1 MTDANMAR
9 TAAASTAAASIADLS
24 RPADELAPLLL
35 GAVVGDGAVAVRLTE
50 VEAYLGAEDPAS
62 HAFAG
67 PTPRA
72 RVMFG
77 PPAHLYVYL
86 SYGIHRIGNIVCGA
100 DGQAS
105 AVLLRAG
112 EVVTG
117 LEEALRRRTR
127 PGAAPP
133 ARQALARGPGNVG
146 QVLGLDTSMS
156 GLPLKVRDA
165 DGGMLDP
172 AITPDPA
179 GLAGRALWLELPPAP
194 LPYRVGPR
202 IGISRNTDAPLR
214 FWLPG
219 DPTVSGRR

>member
-1 MTDANMAR
+1 MTR
-9 TAAASTAAASIADLS
+9 TAAASTEAASVADLS

-35 GAVVGDGAVAVRLTE
+35 GAVIGDGAVAVRLTE

-112 EVVTG
+112 EVVAG

-127 PGAAPP
+127 PGATPP
-133 ARQALARGPGNVG
+133 ARQALARGPGNLG
-146 QVLGLDTSMS
+146 QVLALDTSMS
-156 GLPLKVRDA
+156 GLPLTVRDA
-165 DGGMLDP
+165 DGGVLG
-172 AITPDPA
+172 PA
-179 GLAGRALWLELPPAP
+179 GLAERALWLELPPAP

-202 IGISRNTDAPLR
+202 IGISRNKEAPLR

-219 DPTVSGRR
+219 DPTVSGRRR

>member
-1 MTDANMAR
+1 MS
-9 TAAASTAAASIADLS
+9 ASVADLS

-35 GAVVGDGAVAVRLTE
+35 GAVVGDGTVAVRLTE

-86 SYGIHRIGNIVCGA
+86 SYGIHRIGNIVCGT

-112 EVVTG
+112 EVVAG

-133 ARQALARGPGNVG
+133 ARQGLARRPGNLG
-146 QVLGLDTSMS
+146 QVLALDTSMS
-156 GLPLKVRDA
+156 GLPLTVRDA
-165 DGGMLDP
+165 EGGVL
-172 AITPDPA
+172 APA

-194 LPYRVGPR
+194 LPYRAGPR
-202 IGISRNTDAPLR
+202 IGISRNKEAPLR

-219 DPTVSGRR
+219 DPTVSGRHSAGRPRRSALAQ

>member
-1 MTDANMAR
+1 M
-9 TAAASTAAASIADLS
+9 SASIADLS

-50 VEAYLGAEDPAS
+50 VEAYLGASDPAS

-112 EVVTG
+112 EVVAG
-117 LEEALRRRTR
+117 LEEARRRRTR
-127 PGAAPP
+127 LGATPP
-133 ARQALARGPGNVG
+133 ARQALARGPGNLG
-146 QVLGLDTSMS
+146 QVLALDTSMS
-156 GLPLKVRDA
+156 GLPLTVRDA
-165 DGGMLDP
+165 DGGVLG
-172 AITPDPA
+172 PA

-202 IGISRNTDAPLR
+202 IGISRNKEAPLR

-219 DPTVSGRR
+219 EPTVSGRRS

>member
-1 MTDANMAR
+1 MS
-9 TAAASTAAASIADLS
+9 ASVADLS

-35 GAVVGDGAVAVRLTE
+35 GAVVGDGTVAVRLTE

-86 SYGIHRIGNIVCGA
+86 SYGIHRIGNIVCGT

-112 EVVTG
+112 EVVAG

-133 ARQALARGPGNVG
+133 
-146 QVLGLDTSMS
+146 
-156 GLPLKVRDA
+156 
-165 DGGMLDP
+165 
-172 AITPDPA
+172 
-179 GLAGRALWLELPPAP
+179 
-194 LPYRVGPR
+194 
-202 IGISRNTDAPLR
+202 
-214 FWLPG
+214 
-219 DPTVSGRR
+219 

>member
-1 MTDANMAR
+1 MAR
-9 TAAASTAAASIADLS
+9 TGAASIADLS

-35 GAVVGDGAVAVRLTE
+35 GAVIGDGAVAVRLTE

-86 SYGIHRIGNIVCGA
+86 SYGIHRIGNIVCGP

-112 EVVTG
+112 EVVAG

-156 GLPLKVRDA
+156 GLPLTVRDA
-165 DGGMLDP
+165 DGGVLDP

-179 GLAGRALWLELPPAP
+179 GLSERCLWLELPPAP

>member
-9 TAAASTAAASIADLS
+9 TAAASIADLS

-35 GAVVGDGAVAVRLTE
+35 GAVVSDGAVAVRLTE

-112 EVVTG
+112 EVVAG

-133 ARQALARGPGNVG
+133 ARQSLARGPGNVG

-156 GLPLKVRDA
+156 GLPLAVEDA
-165 DGGMLDP
+165 DGGILFP
-172 AITPDPA
+172 AAASTP
-179 GLAGRALWLELPPAP
+179 RFHLELPPAP
-194 LPYRVGPR
+194 LPYQAGPR